1 MPTRIPRP
9 TRARR
14 RCGSVMWNERRATC
28 PVLGNAAGFVDLDD
42 RELAISLLESA
53 LESDPRNPVR
63 AFEVGFQHWLA
74 AGPERAPADD
84 PQLSLAVD
92 HFERAYELAGT
103 GDSMRQTYAVH
114 AMRGAFA
121 TGRHADAR
129 HYAER
134 VLDACGA
141 CDGWRRAD
149 ALHQVNIVLGRVA
162 LAEADVASARE
173 HLLAAGRVEGS
184 PVLGSFG
191 PNMALAKELL
201 ERGERDAVLEYL
213 GLCSRFWDR
222 KRLGVWAGVVR
233 AGRTPDFGSNLIY

>member
-1 MPTRIPRP
+1 MTAIGIVSSNAKTFGSSASATSMIPMVYPTL
-9 TRARR
+9 RAATPVNVEQAVSAAPGGTDGGHV
-14 RCGSVMWNERRATC
+14 GSVAGLRGRPAT
-28 PVLGNAAGFVDLDD
+28 GAAGL
-42 RELAISLLESA
+42 
-53 LESDPRNPVR
+53 P
-63 AFEVGFQHWLA
+63 

-103 GDSMRQTYAVH
+103 GDSRRQTYAVH

-149 ALHQVNIVLGRVA
+149 AQHQVNIVLGRVA